1 MLSLEEERNLIRRCR
16 KLDGKGDCR
25 AGCGAA
31 CERGCKAARET
42 LILAHAPM
50 LKAMS
55 RRFSE
60 TVADR
65 EDLMNEGVAA
75 LMTALDR
82 FDLSRNIR
90 FSTYA
95 VWWVFTFMQEHRT
108 SRHIVRMGRSRGD
121 KAIMSRIAFAR
132 REFGDLSAAA
142 AEGLVAKSL
151 GVSPC
156 SVANI
161 GALLSGG
168 AVDVSVL
175 DYVPSGHDADTAVA
189 GIVENNQHD
198 FVGRALA
205 ACCDARETAII
216 MARWFSEKPEV
227 YSDIGARLGISG
239 ERARQIELRA
249 MVSIR
254 KWLEGH
260 GVSGSDL
267 F

>member
-1 MLSLEEERNLIRRCR
+1 MLSLAEERDLIRRCQ
-16 KLDGKGDCR
+16 KIDGKGNCR
-25 AGCGAA
+25 GSCGEA
-31 CERGCKAARET
+31 CARGCKDARET

-50 LKAMS
+50 LGAMS
-55 RRFSE
+55 RRFSD
-60 TVADR
+60 TIADR
-65 EDLMNEGVAA
+65 EELMNEGVAA

-95 VWWVFTFMQEHRT
+95 VWWVFTFMQEHRA

-121 KAIMSRIAFAR
+121 KSIMSRIAFAR
-132 REFGDLSAAA
+132 REFGDLSNAAVD
-142 AEGLVAKSL
+142 GLVAQSL

-168 AVDVSVL
+168 AVDVEKL
-175 DYVPSGHDADTAVA
+175 DAAPSELDADTALT
-189 GIVENNQHD
+189 GLMESNRRD
-198 FVGRALA
+198 FVERALD
-205 ACCDARETAII
+205 ACCDERETAII
-216 MARWFSEKPEV
+216 LARWFADKPEI

-239 ERARQIELRA
+239 ERARQVEIRA
-249 MVSIR
+249 MASIR
-254 KWLEGH
+254 KWLEGQ
-260 GVSGSDL
+260 GMSASDL